1 MAWTVWGSIVM
12 QSQFKENHEL
22 RRFKVLDTQ
31 DTRDELG
38 MQASV
43 FGALFMY
50 PRLKEVIINTIQH
63 GYTDTKQKR
72 QNAKKSFPNEV

>member
-1 MAWTVWGSIVM
+1 M

-22 RRFKVLDTQ
+22 RKFKILDSQ

-38 MQASV
+38 MQACV

-50 PRLKEVIINTIQH
+50 PRLKEVIINTLQH

-72 QNAKKSFPNEV
+72 QSAKKCFSNEV